1 LRTQR
6 DQRRSGQV
14 WRLVAAAVTA
24 LSGLLSLISAITP
37 DVGWRENLLN
47 SVEPGQAIAFEHVL
61 AAGAGLAQLVLAW
74 GLMHRKRRAATA
86 TIAILCG
93 SAVVH
98 MAKGLDFEESAVA
111 LALAALLYVN
121 RSAFGRGGDRRA
133 RPGLVAAALAVG
145 AVTAGYSLYITK
157 LLVEDRARTLGT
169 AMTSAHHALVT
180 GGWWLRSGDP
190 LSVSLDVLLLI
201 SMVAIA
207 AFLRAWLAPA
217 QAADGHTC
225 EEHRRAAA
233 IVAEH
238 AADSL
243 APFLLREDKTFF
255 FSHGGVL
262 AYRTLRE
269 TAVVS
274 SDPVGPPGQG
284 PSILADFL
292 GYAEQRGWGVVM
304 TAASKRYLPEYE
316 ALGLRALCI
325 GNEAVVDPGSFSL
338 EGRAMRKVRQSVH
351 RLERRGYS
359 IEVAHERD
367 LTPGLADQLALV
379 DSRWQAAQPRMQGF
393 AMTLGRLWGA
403 DEDASSVYVMARE
416 PDGEVT
422 GFLHFVSYPGGLS
435 LDAMRRLGG
444 EPNGLNEALVSRALE
459 HARELGVT
467 EVSLNFAGFAH
478 LMAADAALKR
488 HQKVLRWLLERFHG
502 RFQLER
508 LASFNRKFAPSSRP
522 RYLVYGDR
530 TNLPI
535 AALRVLQAEAYVRP
549 PRPRRIRSGWQ
560 PLARPVREA
569 SAAR

>member
-1 LRTQR
+1 MKGRPH
-6 DQRRSGQV
+6 SGV
-14 WRLVAAAVTA
+14 IWRPVAVAATA
-24 LSGLLSLISAITP
+24 LSGLLSLTSAITP
-37 DVGWRENLLN
+37 DVPWRHNLL
-47 SVEPGQAIAFEHVL
+47 STVEPGPAMAFGHVL
-61 AAGAGLAQLVLAW
+61 AAAGGLAQLVLAW
-74 GLMHRKRRAATA
+74 GLMRRKRRAATA
-86 TIAILCG
+86 TIAILCA
-93 SAVVH
+93 SALVH
-98 MAKGLDFEESAVA
+98 VAKGLDYEESAVA

-121 RSAFGRGGDRRA
+121 RSAFARGGDRRA
-133 RPGLVAAALAVG
+133 RPGLVAATLAVG
-145 AVTAGYSLYITK
+145 AVTAGYALYTMK
-157 LLVEDRARTLGT
+157 LLLDDRAHTLGA
-169 AMTSAHHALVT
+169 AMTSAYHALAT

-190 LSVSLDVLLLI
+190 LSVALDLLLLTWL
-201 SMVAIA
+201 VAVA

-233 IVAEH
+233 LVSEH

-243 APFLLREDKTFF
+243 APFLLREDKAFF
-255 FSHGGVL
+255 FAHGGVL

-274 SDPVGPPGQG
+274 SDPVGPPGHG
-284 PSILADFL
+284 PLILADFMHH
-292 GYAEQRGWGVVM
+292 AEKRGWAVVV
-304 TAASKRYLPEYE
+304 TAASGRYLPEYE

-325 GNEAVVDPGSFSL
+325 GNEAVVDPAAFSL

-351 RLERRGYS
+351 RLERYGYS
-359 IEVAHERD
+359 IEVIHGRD

-379 DSRWQAAQPRMQGF
+379 DSRWRAAQPRMQGF

-403 DEDASSVYVMARE
+403 DEDASSVYVLARG
-416 PDGEVT
+416 PDERVT

-459 HARELGVT
+459 HARDLGVT

-488 HQKVLRWLLERFHG
+488 RQQLLRWLLQRLHG

-508 LASFNRKFAPSSRP
+508 LASFNRKFVPAWRP
-522 RYLVYGDR
+522 RYLVYGTR
-530 TNLPI
+530 THLPI

-549 PRPRRIRSGWQ
+549 PRPRRLRSGWQ
-560 PLARPVREA
+560 PLSRPVREP
-569 SAAR
+569 SAAQ